1 MKDAP
6 LPDRAY
12 PSLLA
17 TAVFLA
23 VGLMSLRGTS
33 LAQSSPDPDH
43 LKCYEVRRDFSSSHR
58 EIVDLFNKEFGPET
72 GCQLITDASF
82 FCTPTAKFSEHDPDG
97 NDPRGRELQTDFLCY
112 QVGCE
117 RNPLRSI
124 VVDDQFG
131 QRLIEILDAK
141 MLCTPTTRIPLT
153 ACEETAPACGG
164 VCPPGETC
172 EPSPF
177 RGGCFCE

>member
-1 MKDAP
+1 KPPPHLNCDMPTILANSDF
-6 LPDRAY
+6 LPRR
-12 PSLLA
+12 
-17 TAVFLA
+17 F
-23 VGLMSLRGTS
+23 MSLWCTS
-33 LAQSSPDPDH
+33 LAQSSPHPYH

-97 NDPRGRELQTDFLCY
+97 DDPRGRELQSDFLCY
-112 QVGCE
+112 QVECE

-131 QRLIEILDAK
+131 RRLLEILDAK
-141 MLCTPTTRIPLT
+141 
-153 ACEETAPACGG
+153 
-164 VCPPGETC
+164 
-172 EPSPF
+172 
-177 RGGCFCE
+177 